1 MAKAKKADMKTLV
14 DIMDNVFPM
23 ISTSLSKSDI
33 VSLGMNMLSY
43 QLGDTCGFPFEHR
56 TSDLSGDSE
65 VPVTLSW
72 NVTRLHDYLFGI
84 KDYEPSAGVQERSAH
99 IEEVSGFSKG
109 SAVSKENYTLN
120 GEEAGK
126 DVDDN
131 IPGIQETES
140 ETETQTQEAA
150 VSDNGDG
157 SVYDDNFYDQEQYND
172 YSPDGYNYDEEY

>member
-1 MAKAKKADMKTLV
+1 M
-14 DIMDNVFPM
+14 
-23 ISTSLSKSDI
+23 
-33 VSLGMNMLSY
+33 
-43 QLGDTCGFPFEHR
+43 
-56 TSDLSGDSE
+56 
-65 VPVTLSW
+65 
-72 NVTRLHDYLFGI
+72 HDYLFGI

-140 ETETQTQEAA
+140 GTETQTQEAA

-157 SVYDDNFYDQEQYND
+157 SVYDDNSYDNFYDQEQYND

>member
-1 MAKAKKADMKTLV
+1 MSDDKWSSSV
-14 DIMDNVFPM
+14 DISGSINAVFCHDQQCQG
-23 ISTSLSKSDI
+23 T
-33 VSLGMNMLSY
+33 VNGFLGIA
-43 QLGDTCGFPFEHR
+43 DTVLKAVLLA
-56 TSDLSGDSE
+56 DLSGDSE

-157 SVYDDNFYDQEQYND
+157 SVYDDNSYDQEQYND